1 MDLVSV
7 VKVAGGFMVLDHN
20 GEGIIAYR
28 NRKHADQYA
37 KGHALCIYGE
47 AERYNERRDFALAYL
62 ASRATRVAKPNPQLE
77 LF

>member
-20 GEGIIAYR
+20 GDGIIAYK
-28 NRKHADQYA
+28 NKKHAEQYA
-37 KGHALCIYGE
+37 KGHAACIYGD
-47 AERYNERRDFALAYL
+47 AERYNERRDSALAYL
-62 ASRATRVAKPNPQLE
+62 ASRAKRLPVIAAQFE

>member
-20 GEGIIAYR
+20 GDGIIAYR
-28 NRKHADQYA
+28 NKKHAEQYA
-37 KGHALCIYGE
+37 KGHAACIYGE
-47 AERYNERRDFALAYL
+47 AETYNERRDSALAYL
-62 ASRATRVAKPNPQLE
+62 ATRANRVPVIAAQFE